1 MPAST
6 SVKPVSSAGSCS
18 LFRIVATA
26 SASPSTAA
34 PLFASLPVGL
44 LSTRRN
50 VSPLSSSPSSAI
62 GTSAVDFR
70 VSPGSN
76 FSVPLVAV

>member
-6 SVKPVSSAGSCS
+6 SVNPVNAAASCS

-34 PLFASLPVGL
+34 PLFASRPVGL
-44 LSTRRN
+44 LSTSRN

-62 GTSAVDFR
+62 GTSAVDFSR
-70 VSPGSN
+70 SPGAKV
-76 FSVPLVAV
+76 SVPLVAV

>member
-6 SVKPVSSAGSCS
+6 SVNPVGRAAARS

-34 PLFASLPVGL
+34 PLSASLPVGL

-50 VSPLSSSPSSAI
+50 VSPLSSSSSSTIA
-62 GTSAVDFR
+62 TSGVFR
-70 VSPGSN
+70 SRSPGAN
-76 FSVPLVAV
+76 VSVPLVAV

>member
-6 SVKPVSSAGSCS
+6 SVNPVSSAASRS
-18 LFRIVATA
+18 LFRIVPTA

-44 LSTRRN
+44 LSTSRN
-50 VSPLSSSPSSAI
+50 VSPVSSSPSFTI
-62 GTSAVDFR
+62 GTSAVCFR
-70 VSPGSN
+70 VWPGAN
-76 FSVPLVAV
+76 VIVPLVAV

>member
-6 SVKPVSSAGSCS
+6 SVNPVSDAASRS

-34 PLFASLPVGL
+34 PLSASLPVGL
-44 LSTRRN
+44 LSSSRN

-62 GTSAVDFR
+62 ATSAVAFSR
-70 VSPGSN
+70 SPGAKVT
-76 FSVPLVAV
+76 VPLVAV